1 MAIKSG
7 FFTSILSAGVYDRQ
21 YTAKD
26 YTDMIGVFISNGVR
40 RSEEDDFKV
49 TASGLVLSLNAGYA
63 MIAGHYCRN
72 TSTYSLPAVVPPT
85 GGSRVDRVVL
95 RLDTSITTRSI
106 GVVYLEG
113 NGTTAPSLTRND
125 VIYDLCLAEVTSTAG
140 STSVSV
146 VDTRSDADLCGWVY
160 STAGDNSFFE
170 SLDNEFDEWFEDVKD
185 TLSSVTLFKRY
196 IWEST
201 ISAQTSTVTFSVSQY
216 DADTCFIDVYV
227 NGFRMSTDEFSQS
240 GNVLTFDTA
249 LNAGAVVQVNVY
261 KSIDGTG
268 IESVSDEITELQN
281 EYATISGAGKYIYV
295 ATGSGDN
302 VILSDIA
309 DAFRNKAYDAST
321 ISATAKAFLDALG
334 GNTYLA
340 GLTNDAHI
348 TISVVG
354 KLGVSAAY
362 EGSGTALS
370 PYKWFNLS
378 GVIFDFSKADIISV
392 ECTTGTYNTIL
403 NGDIRH
409 CKMKA
414 SGGSIL
420 AFNGTRAEDC
430 DFSITSTGDGIIAH
444 GGDYINCKFTTQSST
459 GNAIVFESEADSFIR
474 VIGGR
479 FTAHNTANNTMSTV
493 FYTDGSST
501 DAVIAAENISCPSVT
516 ISGLSQQYLAVC
528 YSGAAI
534 INLVTSTLTTAG
546 SYVTVNSRINK
557 SKA

>member
-106 GVVYLEG
+106 NVVYLEG
-113 NGTTAPSLTRND
+113 NGTTAPALTRND
-125 VIYDLCLAEVTSTAG
+125 VIYDICLAEVTSTAG
-140 STSVSV
+140 STSLV
-146 VDTRSDADLCGWVY
+146 VTDTRSDADLCGWVY

-170 SLDNEFDEWFEDVKD
+170 SLDNEFDEWFEDVKN
-185 TLSSVTLFKRY
+185 TLASVTLFKRY
-196 IWEST
+196 IWET
-201 ISAQTSTVTFSVSQY
+201 TLAAQSSTVTFSVSQY

-249 LNAGAVVQVNVY
+249 LNAGAVVQDNVY

-268 IESVSDEITELQN
+268 IESVADEITELQN

-302 VILSDIA
+302 VILSEIA

-321 ISATAKAFLDALG
+321 ISETAKAFLDALG
-334 GNTYLA
+334 GNTYLG

-370 PYKWFNLS
+370 PYKWFDLS

-430 DFSITSTGDGIIAH
+430 DFSITATGDGTIAQ
-444 GGDYINCKFTTQSST
+444 GGDYINCKFSVQSST
-459 GNAIVFESEADSFIR
+459 GDAIVFKSSADSFIR

-546 SYVTVNSRINK
+546 SYVTVSNRINK